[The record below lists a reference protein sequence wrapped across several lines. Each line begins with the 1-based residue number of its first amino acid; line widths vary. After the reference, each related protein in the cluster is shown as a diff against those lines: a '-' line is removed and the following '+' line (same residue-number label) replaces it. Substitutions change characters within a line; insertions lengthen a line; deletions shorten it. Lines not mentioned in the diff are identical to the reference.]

1 MKFSCLTNLSLL
13 DILSSITF
21 VSLVTIVR
29 VLQHCEWSQDWPCC
43 VELEKTT
50 NPVSVA
56 PSPCFAPTIE
66 TVPVL
71 TADNI
76 LKQELRSNTQRK
88 ETDAELL
95 FVTNSGNGIALE
107 WNESWTLTIYF
118 WRRTVGPPG
127 PIWGID
133 FLSSRRKKLIKVSQD
148 DGQNWSQ
155 SFWTNDLIC
164 IIVKTWENISSTD
177 NLNTFLLVNNHSVSI
192 WWRIQLWYL
201 YCQYL

>member
-1 MKFSCLTNLSLL
+1 MAISMKFSCLTNLSVL
-13 DILSSITF
+13 DILSSIPF

-29 VLQHCEWSQDWPCC
+29 VLQHCEWSMDWPCC
-43 VELEKTT
+43 VEFET
-50 NPVSVA
+50 NPVSVT

-107 WNESWTLTIYF
+107 WNESWTLTVYF
-118 WRRTVGPPG
+118 WRRTVVPPG

-133 FLSSRRKKLIKVSQD
+133 FLIKKEEIDQGVAGWWSKLISVFLNKWL
-148 DGQNWSQ
+148 NMYHCK
-155 SFWTNDLIC
+155 DLRKHIFY
-164 IIVKTWENISSTD
+164 W
-177 NLNTFLLVNNHSVSI
+177 
-192 WWRIQLWYL
+192 
-201 YCQYL
+201 